1 MPIPL
6 HNSIVHNG
14 MIGIISIHIGTLA
27 VCSHLFRYFFSN
39 SGSYYIVF
47 SHKSQKSACS
57 ASANGKTVVRQTSD
71 RSQEIIRQWSSNRQA
86 VVRQSVKKPMH
97 NCWFCIRYLAKNT
110 LSFWFKHQFDCPF
123 HRLKGL
129 KSLIKV
135 KDYDFETFLYYFN
148 FYDFL
153 IPCLYTTVMFSKVD
167 DTFCDSF
174 SQRKLQEK
182 FAKFCKWN
190 CYIFSTSLLICP
202 LSKDCIH
209 FSCLLASFQSYT
221 ILAATFT
228 KSAIIQFS
236 VIIKVRSQHA
246 VPVSVVRQW
255 LHRHQTG
262 VKKSSGSGQ
271 AIIRQWLGN

>member
-27 VCSHLFRYFFSN
+27 DFSHLFRYFFSN

-47 SHKSQKSACS
+47 SHYKSQKSACS

-190 CYIFSTSLLICP
+190 CYIFSTSLLV
-202 LSKDCIH
+202 H
-209 FSCLLASFQSYT
+209 
-221 ILAATFT
+221 
-228 KSAIIQFS
+228 
-236 VIIKVRSQHA
+236 
-246 VPVSVVRQW
+246 
-255 LHRHQTG
+255 
-262 VKKSSGSGQ
+262 
-271 AIIRQWLGN
+271 